1 MNYYKEIKQELINNE
16 IYKKVKDYSKNRNDL
31 MTYYNVGKLLVEAQG
46 GENRAKY
53 GEGLI
58 KEYSKKLVKELGK
71 GYTYTALFRMK
82 QFYLLSEKIATV
94 SQHLTWSHYVEV
106 LKIKEVNKIEYYI
119 KISIEQNL
127 SVRELRNKVKNN
139 EYERL
144 SKTIKEK
151 LINEEEY
158 QVNDFIKN
166 PILIKNS

>member
-16 IYKKVKDYSKNRNDL
+16 IYKKVKDYSKNKNDL

-46 GENRAKY
+46 GEKRAKY
-53 GEGLI
+53 GDGLI
-58 KEYSKKLVKELGK
+58 KEYSKKLINELGK

-82 QFYLLSEKIATV
+82 QFYLLSEKVATV
-94 SQHLTWSHYVEV
+94 SRHLTWSHYVEI

-127 SVRELRNKVKNN
+127 SVRELRTKIKNN

-144 SKTIKEK
+144 P
-151 LINEEEY
+151 EET
-158 QVNDFIKN
+158 KN
-166 PILIKNS
+166 IFLQNILKIVQ